1 MTDRLRAAQVIADEP
16 PITPTQPPAE
26 PGAVTLPGHVTLEI
40 ELESITSDLPT
51 AILQNSVPFAPSP
64 PQNTPDS
71 LDMQDAPSLQPEMSH
86 IDLVRL
92 TPADMPEAK
101 RIDEAEAENLDEAV
115 SVADSSGRLVSLP
128 LQDVVLAEDTPIAS
142 AEPEPEVVEPT
153 LPTIEL
159 LDVTTAFAQSDTVR
173 PSAPEETEKA
183 IDLVRDSVELSVDDA
198 VLSRA
203 SDKPSG
209 SDRADVSEPVI
220 TTRDEPHQEATGLL
234 PSLELNLAS
243 LADEDPPHPPSVSA
257 WTPTAAET
265 PPEGLLTSSDMFAL
279 EDLED
284 PLPPEHLTLE
294 LAPPVLPADLASSRL
309 ENAPH
314 TPLPSTP
321 DISESLTSAGTE
333 PDLPVVEDLTFE
345 DLDDIALPGHLTL
358 ELDGSAMA
366 SEVSSNILD
375 SLHPDNQPG
384 DTQSNISP
392 RDDQADNE
400 AELLLDLDSWE
411 LDDEEPA

>member
-1 MTDRLRAAQVIADEP
+1 
-16 PITPTQPPAE
+16 
-26 PGAVTLPGHVTLEI
+26 
-40 ELESITSDLPT
+40 
-51 AILQNSVPFAPSP
+51 
-64 PQNTPDS
+64 
-71 LDMQDAPSLQPEMSH
+71 MQDAPSLPLAVSH
-86 IDLVRL
+86 IDLAHP
-92 TPADMPEAK
+92 TPADTPEAK
-101 RIDEAEAENLDEAV
+101 SIDETEAESVDAAV
-115 SVADSSGRLVSLP
+115 SVADSSGRIVSLP
-128 LQDVVLAEDTPIAS
+128 LQDVVLAEDTLIAS

-243 LADEDPPHPPSVSA
+243 LADEAQPHPPSVSA

-279 EDLED
+279 ENLED
-284 PLPPEHLTLE
+284 PIPPEHLTLE
-294 LAPPVLPADLASSRL
+294 LEPPVLPADLASSRL

-314 TPLPSTP
+314 TPLPVAP
-321 DISESLTSAGTE
+321 EIPEPLPSAGTE
-333 PDLPVVEDLTFE
+333 PGLPVAEALPFE
-345 DLDDIALPGHLTL
+345 DLDDIALQGHLTL
-358 ELDGSAMA
+358 ELDGSETA
-366 SEVSSNILD
+366 SEVSSITLD
-375 SLHPDNQPG
+375 NLHLDKLPG
-384 DTQSNISP
+384 ATQSNISP

-400 AELLLDLDSWE
+400 EELLLDLDSLE
-411 LDDEEPA
+411 LDDDEPA